1 MGLGWYLTA
10 RIHRAPLT
18 LSGRAAAKGLL
29 VVTGAAV
36 CCGPALL
43 STDAGLASAVRLV
56 NSLSQD
62 VHLSI
67 ESVSLGWTRPIEIRG
82 VSVAERAEVW
92 VGTGSTER

>member
-1 MGLGWYLTA
+1 M
-10 RIHRAPLT
+10 
-18 LSGRAAAKGLL
+18 

-36 CCGPALL
+36 CCGPTLL
-43 STDAGLASAVRLV
+43 STDAGLASAVRLI

-82 VSVAERAEVW
+82 VSVAERSEVW
-92 VGTGSTER
+92 DGTGSAWRS